1 LSRWTIGGGVRWQDS
16 IYGYVNFNPFGVR
29 EELTQGG
36 VFLVDLMA
44 RFRVTDQ
51 IEIAFNAT
59 NLLNQKY
66 YSVFGNYDTGV
77 YGEPQ
82 RYTLS
87 TKFRF

>member
-1 LSRWTIGGGVRWQDS
+1 
-16 IYGYVNFNPFGVR
+16 
-29 EELTQGG
+29 

-51 IEIAFNAT
+51 IEIAFNAA